1 MSRDRETIAEY
12 VRSLRKTQALSLRA
26 AAEKA
31 GVSHAYLDSIERC
44 RPNANITIDTLGSI
58 IRALGGNVTLV
69 FGEADGLTEEEWGRV
84 ALVSR
89 ALLAARD
96 DAALGAVVYA
106 VLDML
111 EARLTQA
118 ERKS

>member
-1 MSRDRETIAEY
+1 MSRDRETIAHY
-12 VRSLRKTQALSLRA
+12 VRSLRQSQGLTLRA

-44 RPNANITIDTLGSI
+44 RPNANITIDTLGSVV
-58 IRALGGNVTLV
+58 RALGGNVTLV
-69 FGEADGLTEEEWGRV
+69 CGEAEGLTDDEWARV

-89 ALLAARD
+89 ALLAARE

-111 EARLTQA
+111 EARLTQM
-118 ERKS
+118 ERKA